1 MDVAFRVSVLEVLD
15 LKGFALLLMFM
26 SLGS

>member
-1 MDVAFRVSVLEVLD
+1 MDVAFRVSVLEVLG